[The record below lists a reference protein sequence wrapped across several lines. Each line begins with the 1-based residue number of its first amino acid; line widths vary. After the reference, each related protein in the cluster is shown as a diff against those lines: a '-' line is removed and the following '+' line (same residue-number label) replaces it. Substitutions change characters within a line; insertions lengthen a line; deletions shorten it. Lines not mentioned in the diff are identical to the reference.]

1 MGWRNRPRNP
11 DVSAPP
17 TATHA
22 VEAPPVGENHQEFVI
37 GGYRPAASNGIDA
50 LLVGYYD
57 DTGLRFAGKVR
68 AGFVPHL
75 RREVF
80 KALKPHQVD
89 DCPSSIC
96 RSRSHPAGAA
106 A

>member
-1 MGWRNRPRNP
+1 
-11 DVSAPP
+11 
-17 TATHA
+17 
-22 VEAPPVGENHQEFVI
+22 VI
-37 GGYRPAASNGIDA
+37 GGYRPAGSNGIDA

-80 KALKPHQVD
+80 KALKARHVD
-89 DCPSSIC
+89 DFPSSTC
-96 RSRSHPAGAA
+96 RTRSRPAGAA